1 MAGQPWGGGG
11 AGTRACTR
19 GAPPPPQGWPAMGG
33 WVLDI
38 ALVLDIGYWI
48 LVLDIG
54 YWVLDIGYW
63 VLDIAFTATIAPRI
77 NYITARI
84 TVTALI
90 MLLNITDEFYF
101 K

>member
-11 AGTRACTR
+11 APRVQAR
-19 GAPPPPQGWPAMGG
+19 IPAPPPPQGWPAMGG

-38 ALVLDIGYWI
+38 ALVLDLGYWYWILNIGYWI
-48 LVLDIG
+48 LG
-54 YWVLDIGYW
+54 IGYW
-63 VLDIAFTATIAPRI
+63 VLDIAFTATITPRN

-84 TVTALI
+84 TVTELI
-90 MLLNITDEFYF
+90 MMLNITDKFHF